1 MRKFD
6 GKTPSQLWVWDPYF
20 HVPII
25 AALLLTAFSGYFLGR
40 AIRLLPEPRG
50 TNEEISR
57 ENYKRCLVG
66 LGSGLLAATIITVTA
81 LAGFAYSGV
90 LGRIFG
96 FARNLSSLPPTT
108 GPAGVDTMVLLF
120 SSLLM
125 ALLGALFYVTN
136 SLHEKRRKGME
147 DFDWSIFWS
156 GLWYRLGEAVL
167 FTIVFFVAI
176 RRFAPE
182 GSDEWLPILALFL
195 GMSVTAGE
203 RLVFGLAR
211 RVFLAVGALLPL
223 EGADVN
229 NAFDAL
235 MPDSPTNLKAGRE
248 ADGTILVRWERPT
261 TGPTVRGFK
270 IELRPSDSGVWRS
283 VDKRE
288 AGENSA
294 VLIGIRADID
304 HSVRVVAFNDAGES
318 DPTPAVAVKATPTV

>member
-1 MRKFD
+1 M
-6 GKTPSQLWVWDPYF
+6 
-20 HVPII
+20 
-25 AALLLTAFSGYFLGR
+25 
-40 AIRLLPEPRG
+40 
-50 TNEEISR
+50 
-57 ENYKRCLVG
+57 
-66 LGSGLLAATIITVTA
+66 TVTA
-81 LAGFAYSGV
+81 LAGFSYSGV

-96 FARNLSSLPPTT
+96 FAKGVNTLPPTT
-108 GPAGVDTMVLLF
+108 GASGVDTMVLLF

-136 SLHEKRRKGME
+136 SLQEKRRKGME

-223 EGADVN
+223 DSSDVN

-235 MPDSPTNLKAGRE
+235 MPDTPTNLKAGRE
-248 ADGTILVRWERPT
+248 PDGTILVRWDRPGKGAT
-261 TGPTVRGFK
+261 IRGFK
-270 IELRPSDSGVWRS
+270 VEIKPIDSGVWRTAE
-283 VDKRE
+283 KRDASE
-288 AGENSA
+288 DSA
-294 VLIGIRADID
+294 VLTGVRTEVD
-304 HSVRVVAFNDAGES
+304 HSIRVLAYNDAGDS
-318 DPTPAVAVKATPTV
+318 DPTQAVVIKASPKV